1 VTPVMGD
8 GEEKEDQF
16 YRAIPVTPAMENAR
30 KE

>member
-1 VTPVMGD
+1 VTPVMGY
-8 GEEKEDQF
+8 GEDKEDQL